1 MAAPSGHVP
10 GGLSHCQRH
19 GSTPAV
25 SVPVHF
31 GYPIGMASTVSLSIK
46 LIRIGSGLLV
56 TALASIGLTLW
67 VTWQLEGGAAAVNET
82 GRMRMQTWRLTHSV
96 QTQQSAAEVQTLVR
110 RFDESLGLLREGD
123 ATRPLFV
130 PWNEDVRREF
140 SSVERLWQIQRSL
153 WTAPLRPDDPLLLKS
168 ADEFVLA
175 IDRLVLAIE
184 RQLSGFTAL
193 LNLFQF
199 AMMALALGGAVVMIY
214 TGYLYVIN
222 PLAELRRGMEQ
233 VEAGQF
239 GTRIDIASMD
249 EFGQVAA
256 GFNRMAATLR
266 SMYEGLEAKVLA
278 KTQRIEA
285 QRARLEALYE
295 VSAFLAKASSVE
307 ELSRGFSQRVRAV
320 IRADAVVVRWSDEA
334 NERYLML
341 ASDCFPQEMQDEERS
356 LIAGACACGN
366 LLPDARIRVIP
377 IHNHESAPMRQCARV
392 GYRNLVSVPVRLQQ
406 RLIGEIDL
414 FFRSD
419 VQLNADETE
428 LLDALGSHLASA
440 LEGLRA
446 AALEREAAVGQERA
460 LLARELHDSIAQSL
474 AFLKIQTG
482 LLRTAVHRQQPE
494 KVETTLDELDAGLK
508 ESINDVRELL
518 VHFRTRTNTGDIE
531 SALRETLQKF
541 QHQTGLPTR
550 LQIEGEGLPL
560 PADVQV
566 QVLHVVQEAL
576 SNVRKHA
583 DASHVSLDVHKGPQ
597 WRLVVRDNGNGFDTA
612 LQHRETH
619 VGTKIMRERAERI
632 GATVLIQ
639 SVPGQG
645 SSVTLILP
653 TNPVSA
659 SHLATVG
666 LKLGEPVS
674 STP

>member
-1 MAAPSGHVP
+1 MDMSSA
-10 GGLSHCQRH
+10 
-19 GSTPAV
+19 
-25 SVPVHF
+25 
-31 GYPIGMASTVSLSIK
+31 VSLSTK
-46 LIRIGSGLLV
+46 LIRIGAALLV
-56 TALASIGLTLW
+56 LALASIGLTLW

-82 GRMRMQTWRLTHSV
+82 GRMRMQTWRLTSAV
-96 QTQQSAAEVQTLVR
+96 QAHRPPAEVQALVQ
-110 RFDESLGLLREGD
+110 RFDDSLSLLREGD

-130 PWNEDVRREF
+130 PWDDDVRREF
-140 SSVERLWQIQRSL
+140 TTVDRLWQNQRAL
-153 WTAPLRPDDPLLLKS
+153 WTAPLTPDDPLLLNS
-168 ADEFVLA
+168 ADEFVHA

-184 RQLSGFTAL
+184 HQLSGFTAL

-199 AMMALALGGAVVMIY
+199 AMMALAIGGAVVMLY

-222 PLAELRRGMEQ
+222 PLDQLRRGLEQ
-233 VEAGQF
+233 VEGGQF
-239 GTRIDIASMD
+239 GARIDIDSLD

-256 GFNRMAATLR
+256 GFNRMAATLQ
-266 SMYEGLEAKVLA
+266 SMYEGLEAKVQA

-320 IRADAVVVRWSDEA
+320 MKADAVAVRWSDEA
-334 NERYLML
+334 NQRYLML

-356 LIAGACACGN
+356 LIAGACACGS
-366 LLPDARIRVIP
+366 LQPDARIRVIP
-377 IHNHESAPMRQCARV
+377 IQSHEAAPMRHCARV
-392 GYRNLVSVPVRLQQ
+392 GYQNLVSVPVRLQQ

-414 FFRSD
+414 FFRSE

-428 LLDALGSHLASA
+428 LLDALASHLASA

-446 AALEREAAVGQERA
+446 AALEREAAVSEERA

-482 LLRTAVHRQQPE
+482 LLRSAVHRQQPE
-494 KVETTLDELDAGLK
+494 NVDSTLDELDAGLK

-531 SALRETLQKF
+531 SALQETLQKF

-583 DASHVSLDVHKGPQ
+583 GASHVSLDVHKGLQ
-597 WRLVVRDNGNGFDTA
+597 WRLVVRDNGQGFDTT

-632 GATVLIQ
+632 GASVQIQ

-645 SSVTLILP
+645 SSVTLTLP
-653 TNPVSA
+653 TNPVTS
-659 SHLATVG
+659 SSVATLG
-666 LKLGEPVS
+666 LNFSETA
-674 STP
+674 TPHP